1 MNKESNNKKTL
12 FENFFSLS
20 VLQGANMI
28 LPLITFPY
36 LVRVLGIELF
46 GLINFASAIVGFF
59 AILVSFGFDLSAT
72 KDISIN
78 RDDKEKVSE
87 IFSSV
92 MIIKF
97 GLFTLSL
104 IILSMLVFF
113 IDSFHNN
120 SLLYYMTFGIVFG
133 NMIFPS
139 WFFQGIEK
147 MKYITIITVI
157 AKIFFTIFIFLL
169 VRNQDDFIFVPLLY
183 SLGAIISGII
193 SLIIIFNL
201 YKIKLYFP
209 SKHIVLKQFKSSYFY
224 FVSRIANNGS
234 RYFATSIV
242 GVYFGNSTLG
252 YYTLVEKLFYAFS
265 SIGGIVSQTI
275 FPYMSRTKDLIFFKK
290 ILLISM
296 IITLAL
302 VSFLMFFN
310 EFLLEL
316 VFGIKN
322 ELASNVFLIFFS
334 SLIFSIPNSIIGY
347 PLLAAFGHPKYAN
360 LSLIYASFIYLAYIL
375 IVTIATQNIY
385 YTSFSV
391 VVYMFTALFIRL
403 YYLKK
408 TEILNCK
415 NNRII

>member
-1 MNKESNNKKTL
+1 
-12 FENFFSLS
+12 
-20 VLQGANMI
+20 V
-28 LPLITFPY
+28 TF
-36 LVRVLGIELF
+36 VIIF
-46 GLINFASAIVGFF
+46 GQV
-59 AILVSFGFDLSAT
+59 
-72 KDISIN
+72 
-78 RDDKEKVSE
+78 
-87 IFSSV
+87 
-92 MIIKF
+92 
-97 GLFTLSL
+97 
-104 IILSMLVFF
+104 
-113 IDSFHNN
+113 
-120 SLLYYMTFGIVFG
+120 
-133 NMIFPS
+133 IFPT

-157 AKIFFTIFIFLL
+157 AKVFFTIFIFFF
-169 VRNQDDFIFVPLLY
+169 VRNQDDFIFVPLLN
-183 SLGAIISGII
+183 SLGAIMSGVISI
-193 SLIIIFNL
+193 IIIFNL
-201 YKIKLYFP
+201 YKIRLYFP
-209 SKHIVLKQFKSSYFY
+209 SKHILLQQFKSSFFY

-242 GVYFGNSTLG
+242 GVYFGNVVLG
-252 YYTLVEKLFYAFS
+252 YYTLVEKIFYAIS
-265 SIGGIVSQTI
+265 SIGGVVSQAI

-347 PLLAAFGHPKYAN
+347 PLLAAFGYSKYAN
-360 LSLIYASFIYLAYIL
+360 SSLIYASFIYLAYVL
-375 IVTIATQNIY
+375 IVVMVTQNIY

-391 VVYMFTALFIRL
+391 CVYMFTSLFIRL

-408 TEILNCK
+408 TEILNYK
-415 NNRII
+415 NNRIR